1 MFVFL
6 KTTRERFD
14 TGKFDYSRE
23 QKSSLLLPYFQLG
36 KVILKVKKK
45 KKVRPVLNVLLHI
58 RTLTVYNNNIFDNC
72 L

>member
-6 KTTRERFD
+6 KTTRERFN

-23 QKSSLLLPYFQLG
+23 QKSSLLLPNFQLG

-45 KKVRPVLNVLLHI
+45 KVRPVSNVLLHI

>member
-45 KKVRPVLNVLLHI
+45 VRPVSNVLLHI

>member
-1 MFVFL
+1 MYLEMFVFL

-45 KKVRPVLNVLLHI
+45 KSTSRFECFASYSNLNSI
-58 RTLTVYNNNIFDNC
+58 
-72 L
+72 